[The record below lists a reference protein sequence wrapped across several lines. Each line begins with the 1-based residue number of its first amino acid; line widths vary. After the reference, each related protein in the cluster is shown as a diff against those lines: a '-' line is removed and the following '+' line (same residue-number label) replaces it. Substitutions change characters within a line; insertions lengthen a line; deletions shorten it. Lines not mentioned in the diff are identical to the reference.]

1 MDPKSVD
8 NERVITTEDV
18 DTTLIEKED
27 IERLNQEAE
36 TYAERF
42 ESSEDASLSNVL
54 KELSDLGEK
63 EQRVAGEAMETMKRP
78 VNDLMKKSNN
88 DIPQTLNELEKV
100 VSDLDPKRTEGNGV
114 QKFFFKLSKAKPIDR
129 YMKKY
134 ETIDGKIDVIVRSL
148 LAGKDKLEED
158 SAELQLIKENARK
171 RIYDLEKQIY
181 FGKRLFELLQEKEG
195 NGEHDPALLTEAKEK
210 IITRTRNMT
219 QMKVVLNQ
227 SMSSVDIIKNN
238 NEKLKESIRNAVTL
252 TKNIITISAAIQ
264 LALNNQR
271 QVIDTVNGV
280 NKATEELL
288 LSNSR
293 SLKENTENTT
303 QLMENPAISMEA
315 LQESFDN
322 VFEAL
327 KTTEQSS
334 ERIIASSQ
342 KFIEEM
348 DDLNHHVRRRISE
361 SSKLT
366 DSRIEQ

>member
-1 MDPKSVD
+1 MSSDSVHND
-8 NERVITTEDV
+8 QLSPEDLDV
-18 DTTLIEKED
+18 TLIRKED
-27 IERLNQEAE
+27 IERLNKEAE
-36 TYAERF
+36 VYAERL
-42 ESSEDASLSNVL
+42 ESSQDPSLSEVL
-54 KELSDLGEK
+54 KELADLGEK
-63 EQRVAGEAMETMKRP
+63 EQHVAGETMETMKRP
-78 VNDLMKKSNN
+78 VNDLMNKSNN
-88 DIPQTLNELEKV
+88 DIPQTLNELERV

-114 QKFFFKLSKAKPIDR
+114 QKFFYKLSKSKPIDR

-134 ETIDGKIDVIVRSL
+134 ETIDGKIDMIIRSL

-158 SAELQLIKENARK
+158 SVELQMIKENAQK

-181 FGKRLFELLQEKEG
+181 LGKKLFELLKEKETEG
-195 NGEHDPALLTEAKEK
+195 NYDAALLIEGKEK

-219 QMKVVLNQ
+219 QMKIVLDQ
-227 SMSSVDIIKNN
+227 SMTSVDIIKKN

-252 TKNIITISAAIQ
+252 TKNIITVSAAIQ

-280 NKATEELL
+280 NKATEEML

-293 SLKENTENTT
+293 SLKQTTEETT
-303 QLMENPAISMEA
+303 QLMENPSISMEA

-322 VFEAL
+322 VFDAL

-334 ERIIASSQ
+334 ERIIASSE

-348 DDLNHHVRRRISE
+348 DTLNDRVRERLSE
-361 SSKLT
+361 SKKLPGGG
-366 DSRIEQ
+366 E